1 MLLIYNNVQLER
13 QREFFTTIL
22 IRITS
27 GKLLPV
33 MDAKV
38 NYRNMRMQATPLN
51 KNEIV
56 LAISATKRGKSQAL
70 DVIFYFRRATAS
82 IYPKLLEV

>member
-1 MLLIYNNVQLER
+1 
-13 QREFFTTIL
+13 
-22 IRITS
+22 
-27 GKLLPV
+27 

-38 NYRNMRMQATPLN
+38 NYRNMRMQAIPLN

-70 DVIFYFRRATAS
+70 DVISYFRRATAS